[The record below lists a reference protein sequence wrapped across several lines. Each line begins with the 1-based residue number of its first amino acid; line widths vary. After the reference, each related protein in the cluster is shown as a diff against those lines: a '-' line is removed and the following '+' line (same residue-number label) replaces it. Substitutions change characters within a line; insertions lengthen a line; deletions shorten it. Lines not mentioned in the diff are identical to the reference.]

1 MYKVP
6 LDVLEGLLN
15 SLEKSNAVLNK
26 LAERDDS
33 LAIQGAIRENDKQI
47 KNLKLRYSFLN
58 DNKR

>member
-6 LDVLEGLLN
+6 LIILEGLLN

-33 LAIQGAIRENDKQI
+33 LAIQEAIRENDKQI
-47 KNLKLRYSFLN
+47 NLLKLNFCFN
-58 DNKR
+58 GN